1 MMSSSMDKTHLHR
14 CSEAAQ
20 ARQARL
26 QQELERYLELLTRE
40 DPPERIILFGS
51 LAEGEVGEWSD
62 LDLVIVRKTDL
73 PFLERSK
80 AVLRLLRPRVG
91 VDVLVYTPEEFER
104 LCRERRFFQE
114 EILDKGK
121 VLFERK
127 R

>member
-1 MMSSSMDKTHLHR
+1 MTEDELKR
-14 CSEAAQ
+14 AEAAQ

-26 QQELERYLELLTRE
+26 QQELKRYLELLTRD

-80 AVLRLLRPRVG
+80 AVLRLLHPRVG

-121 VLFERK
+121 VLFERNC
-127 R
+127 